1 MSYRFDPTVLREYD
15 IRGIIGETLGPDDAR
30 AIGRG
35 FATLLRRAG
44 GRKVAVGYDGRV
56 SSPMLEHAL
65 IEGLTASG
73 CDVVRIGLGPTP
85 MLYYAEAS
93 AEELDGGIQI
103 TGSHNPANYN
113 GFKMVFEGRP
123 FFGDDIQTI
132 GRLAAA
138 GDWLDGTGT
147 IKTRE
152 ILQEYVDRLLVGLD
166 GIPADR
172 LAGLRVGWDAGN
184 GAAGP
189 ALEALVAKL
198 PGQHFTLFTE
208 VDGNFPNHH
217 PDPTVPANLE
227 DLRRLVAERDL
238 DFGIAFDGD
247 GDRIGA
253 IDGEGRIIW
262 GDQLLMIYAE
272 DLLRRIPGATIIA
285 DVKASRALFD
295 RVAEL
300 GGKPLMWKT
309 GHSLIKSK
317 MKEIHAPLAGEMSGH
332 IFFADQYY
340 GYDDALYAA
349 VRLIA
354 ASAQLG
360 KSVTEMRG
368 AMPAMINTPEMR
380 FQVAES
386 RKFAAIGEIK
396 QRLENTDA
404 QVDETDGV
412 RVTTKDGWWL
422 LRASNTQDVL
432 VARAESDSQQGLD
445 RLLQQIDE
453 QLAASGLVRGPQ
465 AAHGARKRGRRGA
478 PIAGSSG
485 SDQALVSS
493 VLLAWV
499 LVRSHVE
506 DCSCTRRLFCTFFT
520 PETSSAQSSARRFC
534 RRVETVPSSVTSPLL
549 TVTVTLLAST
559 AQSSVRA
566 SLTSSRM
573 RSSERV

>member
-1 MSYRFDPTVLREYD
+1 MSHRFDPTVLREYD

-35 FATLLRRAG
+35 FATLLRQAG
-44 GRKVAVGYDGRV
+44 GKRVAVGYDGRV

-65 IEGLTASG
+65 CEGLTASG

-93 AEELDGGIQI
+93 TEELDGGIQI

-113 GFKMVFEGRP
+113 GFKMVLQGRP
-123 FFGDDIQTI
+123 FFGEDIQTI
-132 GRLAAA
+132 GRLAAS
-138 GDWLDGTGT
+138 GDWVDGTGT
-147 IKTRE
+147 IETRE
-152 ILQEYVDRLLVGLD
+152 IMQEYVERLLAGLD

-189 ALEALVAKL
+189 PLEVLTARL
-198 PGQHFTLFTE
+198 PGEHFTLYTE

-227 DLRRLVAERDL
+227 DLGRLVAEKNL

-262 GDQLLMIYAE
+262 GDQLLMIYAQ
-272 DLLRRIPGATIIA
+272 DLLARSPGATIIA

-295 RVAEL
+295 SVAEL

-354 ASAQLG
+354 ASARLG
-360 KSVTEMRG
+360 RSVTELRG
-368 AMPAMINTPEMR
+368 AMPNMINTPEMR
-380 FQVAES
+380 FQVDES
-386 RKFAAIGEIK
+386 RKFAAIDEIK
-396 QRLENTDA
+396 RRLENSGA

-412 RVTTKDGWWL
+412 RVTTDDGWWL

-432 VARAESDSQQGLD
+432 VARAESDSRQGLD
-445 RLLQQIDE
+445 RLLGQIDE
-453 QLAASGLVRGPQ
+453 QLAASGLERSAQ
-465 AAHGARKRGRRGA
+465 AAH
-478 PIAGSSG
+478 
-485 SDQALVSS
+485 
-493 VLLAWV
+493 
-499 LVRSHVE
+499 
-506 DCSCTRRLFCTFFT
+506 
-520 PETSSAQSSARRFC
+520 
-534 RRVETVPSSVTSPLL
+534 
-549 TVTVTLLAST
+549 
-559 AQSSVRA
+559 
-566 SLTSSRM
+566 
-573 RSSERV
+573 